1 MKHFKAVIFDMDG
14 VLVDTESYYLNRRN
28 EFFESHHIS
37 IEHMKNRDFIG
48 GNLKDLWPM
57 ILGDNYTESKAKELG
72 KAYRAYKDSI
82 PLPYADLL
90 FSDVKGTLDY
100 LKKENYRIALAS
112 SSSMDDINTCIDTHH
127 LRAYFEILLSGNDFA
142 QSKPHPAIYQAAI
155 QQLGIA
161 PSDALVIE
169 DSQNGIASGKDA
181 GATVWAISDERFDM
195 NQERADQRMSSLTEM
210 IVQLKTM

>member
-1 MKHFKAVIFDMDG
+1 M
-14 VLVDTESYYLNRRN
+14 
-28 EFFESHHIS
+28 
-37 IEHMKNRDFIG
+37 
-48 GNLKDLWPM
+48 
-57 ILGDNYTESKAKELG
+57 
-72 KAYRAYKDSI
+72 
-82 PLPYADLL
+82 
-90 FSDVKGTLDY
+90 
-100 LKKENYRIALAS
+100 AS